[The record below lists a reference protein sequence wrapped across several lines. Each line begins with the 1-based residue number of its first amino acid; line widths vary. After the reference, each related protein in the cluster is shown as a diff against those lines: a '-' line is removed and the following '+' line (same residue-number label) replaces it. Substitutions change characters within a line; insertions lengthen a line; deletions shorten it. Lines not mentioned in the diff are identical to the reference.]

1 MTGDKNMKKVKDTK
15 NPTVKQFISMSK
27 NLQEKFKKYASLTI
41 ETHSYTHIKETEVE
55 YRLYVED
62 KTDESF
68 DTWSDLLQYYHE
80 VIKEEI

>member
-1 MTGDKNMKKVKDTK
+1 MTGDKDMKKVKDTK

-27 NLQEKFKKYASLTI
+27 NLQEKFKKYASLSI
-41 ETHSYTHIKETEVE
+41 ETHSYINIKETKVK

-62 KTDESF
+62 KTGKPF